1 MSAARVTPI
10 ARWWVAI
17 MLALVAALFA
27 ASPADLSARPAP
39 SADHHLSAD
48 GHFDHLAAVDHDHIG
63 AAATA
68 GAPELFA
75 EALAPRLRTAL
86 LSVGLVFALAL
97 LWRLSPLHTPAVG
110 RDPPRT
116 SAVVLTGRAV
126 LARLCIARR

>member
-1 MSAARVTPI
+1 MRAVGLTSS

-17 MLALVAALFA
+17 MLALVLALFA
-27 ASPADLSARPAP
+27 VSPAYIAAPPAP
-39 SADHHLSAD
+39 AADHHLTAD
-48 GHFDHLAAVDHDHIG
+48 GHLDHLAAVDHDHIG
-63 AAATA
+63 VSAPA

-86 LSVGLVFALAL
+86 LAVGLVLAFSL
-97 LWRLSPLHTPAVG
+97 LWRLSPLHTPSVG

-116 SAVVLTGRAV
+116 PAVVLTGRAV

>member
-1 MSAARVTPI
+1 MGAVGLTSS

-17 MLALVAALFA
+17 MLALVMALFA
-27 ASPADLSARPAP
+27 APPAYTAAP
-39 SADHHLSAD
+39 PVPHSDHHLSAD
-48 GHFDHLAAVDHDHIG
+48 GHLDHLAAVDHDHIG
-63 AAATA
+63 AAVTQ

-86 LSVGLVFALAL
+86 LAVGLVFAIAL
-97 LWRLSPLHTPAVG
+97 LWRLAPLHTPAVG

-116 SAVVLTGRAV
+116 PAVVLTGQAL